1 MVATSFKEMMIK
13 EVRGSRRSASVGDI
27 PAELQLIQSCK
38 LYGSEKVP
46 DIEAVEPFIAFMP
59 L

>member
-1 MVATSFKEMMIK
+1 MMIK
-13 EVRGSRRSASVGDI
+13 EVRGSRRSASVGDV